1 MCASKFPSPPANVY
15 TTSSRSSCSS
25 SSRNAPNACR
35 TTSYCTMCSSVHLQ
49 QGVSFTDRKG
59 ACAYASQA
67 VLALWWQV
75 HCRQWIAGRAVCAP
89 LCTDLTWGSSFLPET
104 FRAPQCLLFVK
115 KMHLPKQTILAPF
128 RPMFESQLCARLRHR
143 RSDLYCSTSTIFII
157 LILDLTSFV
166 LFSSCIPIL

>member
-15 TTSSRSSCSS
+15 TSRAAAAAAAAAAEMHPTH
-25 SSRNAPNACR
+25 NLLLHH
-35 TTSYCTMCSSVHLQ
+35 VQ
-49 QGVSFTDRKG
+49 QCAAAAGRVFYWPEGCLCLRITGG
-59 ACAYASQA
+59 ACTLMTGSLQA
-67 VLALWWQV
+67 LNCGL
-75 HCRQWIAGRAVCAP
+75 RAVCAP

-128 RPMFESQLCARLRHR
+128 RPMFESQLCAHLRHR

-157 LILDLTSFV
+157 LILDLTTFV
-166 LFSSCIPIL
+166 LFSSCIPII